1 MLILQDVGATFGP
14 TKVEHEEWAAMPIW
28 ADEGRCVVS
37 LRQMPYHGGNFTP
50 IQISEGGR
58 ALLADKL
65 TQLSESQLRAMFESA
80 RFPDPS
86 TGETPGDIT
95 AWVRTFQEKVRQI
108 AQRPPCP
115 SLAD

>member
-1 MLILQDVGATFGP
+1 VGC
-14 TKVEHEEWAAMPIW
+14 H
-28 ADEGRCVVS
+28 ADLGRRGRCVVS

-58 ALLADKL
+58 AMLAGRL

-80 RFPDPS
+80 RFPDPA
-86 TGETPGDIT
+86 TGEAPGDIT

-115 SLAD
+115 SLAN